1 MVQDSITE
9 AKTNFFQHRD
19 IEEAMKQ
26 EIDGLT
32 IKKDMQAP
40 TLIDEE
46 FVSVLNKALDGQPQ
60 EPETQNQDDYVP
72 KSPLEKAAKEFVEA
86 NSGTFSLRGTTL
98 GNEWYRALANDPE
111 LKQQYADLKN
121 QTPKI

>member
-40 TLIDEE
+40 TLIDKE

-60 EPETQNQDDYVP
+60 EPDTQHQVAYVP
-72 KSPLEKAAKEFVEA
+72 KHPLEKAAKEFVEA
-86 NSGTFSLRGTTL
+86 NSGTFH
-98 GNEWYRALANDPE
+98 
-111 LKQQYADLKN
+111 
-121 QTPKI
+121 